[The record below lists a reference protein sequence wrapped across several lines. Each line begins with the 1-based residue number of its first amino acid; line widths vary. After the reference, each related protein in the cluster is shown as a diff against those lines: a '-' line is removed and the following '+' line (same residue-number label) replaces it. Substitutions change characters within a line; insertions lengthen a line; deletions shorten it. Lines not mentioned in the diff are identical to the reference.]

1 VDLNAD
7 KLIDWA
13 YSTAVLGDD
22 GNAIEELVK
31 EYIANNNE
39 IEDQVNSFINW
50 QCAKIGAGSF
60 ASGLGGIIT
69 LPIAIPSSVA
79 LNLYINVRL
88 VAGIAYLG
96 GHDVKNDNVKTV
108 VLATLVGSSVQEVLK
123 SVGAS
128 IASNGSKQLLS
139 KVSSATLRDIN
150 KIVGYRLLSK
160 AGSTSIIN
168 LSKFIPIVS
177 GLVSSGIDIY
187 LTKKIAQI
195 AKGVFIKEDQITAE
209 LFEIEKNYIGICIN
223 LLMVDAKLESEEI
236 IALSNLIDEV
246 LIDSVAR
253 EQMKSQLNSG
263 DLLPINFE
271 LMKSDKQLSEN
282 LINRLQELSMIDGKI
297 TTAELKYITEVINNI
312 NS

>member
-1 VDLNAD
+1 MDLNAD

-13 YSTAVLGDD
+13 YSAAVLGDN
-22 GNAIEELVK
+22 GEAIEELVQD
-31 EYIANNNE
+31 YITQNNE

-69 LPIAIPSSVA
+69 LPIAVPSSVA

-123 SVGAS
+123 SVGAN
-128 IASNGSKQLLS
+128 IASKGSKQLLS
-139 KVSSATLRDIN
+139 KVSSTTLRDIN
-150 KIVGYRLLSK
+150 KIVGCRLLSK
-160 AGSTSIIN
+160 AGSTSLIN
-168 LSKFIPIVS
+168 LSKFIPIIS
-177 GLVSSGIDIY
+177 GIVSSGIDIY

-195 AKGVFIKEDQITAE
+195 AKGIFIKEEKITSE
-209 LFEIEKNYIGICIN
+209 LFEIEKNYIGVCIN
-223 LLMVDAKLESEEI
+223 LLKVDTKLESEEI
-236 IALSNLIDEV
+236 IALSTLIDEV
-246 LIDSVAR
+246 LIDSVSR
-253 EQMKSQLNSG
+253 EQMKFQLNSE

-271 LMKSDKQLSEN
+271 LIKSDEQLSEN

-297 TTAELKYITEVINNI
+297 TTAELKYISEVINKI

>member
-1 VDLNAD
+1 MNLNVD
-7 KLIDWA
+7 KIIDWA

-31 EYIANNNE
+31 EYIDKNNE

-50 QCAKIGAGSF
+50 QCAKIGVGSF

-123 SVGAS
+123 SVGAN
-128 IASNGSKQLLS
+128 IASSGSKQLLS
-139 KVSSATLRDIN
+139 KVSSATLRDVN

-160 AGSTSIIN
+160 AGSTSLIN

-177 GLVSSGIDIY
+177 GIVSSGIDIY
-187 LTKKIAQI
+187 LTKKIALI
-195 AKGVFIKEDQITAE
+195 AKGVFIIEEEITSE

-223 LLMVDAKLESEEI
+223 LLKVDAKLESEEI
-236 IALSNLIDEV
+236 KALSSLIDEV
-246 LIDSVAR
+246 LIESNSR
-253 EQMKSQLNSG
+253 EQMKLQLKSD

-271 LMKSDKQLSEN
+271 LIKSDKQLSDN

-297 TTAELKYITEVINNI
+297 TTAELKYISEVINNI
-312 NS
+312 N